1 MFAHM
6 TETQLRHGQSGDGNG
21 LFIVESPKVIAVALA
36 HGYRPEALLCEQRHI
51 HGDAAEIIAALP
63 QDTPVY
69 TGDRNTLAALT
80 GYTLT
85 RGVLCAM
92 RRPAPRSD
100 VEVCRDA
107 LRVAVIDGVC
117 DTTNTGAIFRSA
129 AALGMDADD
138 YTAVVRPL
146 QSSLRARL
154 WAVYSSVP
162 WAYIQGNDT
171 IARLHQLGLDTAALC
186 ASRQRHRFSTTD
198 DSHNDNV
205 WLLLWALKAKGST
218 PESSMPPISPCA
230 YPCTAVPTRSTSPL
244 PQPSPSGNCAIATS
258 VTAKAALAFISPT
271 YRLYTMPATPM
282 HPRASPTS
290 TPQTTLTQANE
301 PTIFHSHVHS
311 HRHRR
316 NRCHSC
322 HGVRIGA
329 HPDLWG
335 STVQILTG
343 HTPDKDTWGHIMTR
357 DCRQ

>member
-1 MFAHM
+1 MLYISDIHDKRIQMFAHM

-107 LRVAVIDGVC
+107 RRVAVIDGVC

-129 AALGMDADD
+129 AALGMDAVLLTPGSCDPFNRRC
-138 YTAVVRPL
+138 VRVSMGGVFL
-146 QSSLRARL
+146 
-154 WAVYSSVP
+154 VP

-171 IARLHQLGLDTAALC
+171 IARLHQLGLDTAAL
-186 ASRQRHRFSTTD
+186 ALRGNDTALDDPRLTQRQRLALIVGTEGEGLDPKVINAADFTVRIPMHRD
-198 DSHNDNV
+198 ADSLNV
-205 WLLLWALKAKGST
+205 AA
-218 PESSMPPISPCA
+218 A
-230 YPCTAVPTRSTSPL
+230 A
-244 PQPSPSGNCAIATS
+244 AIAFWQLRNRDIRNGES
-258 VTAKAALAFISPT
+258 GPGFYIPDVSAVHDAGNAD
-271 YRLYTMPATPM
+271 
-282 HPRASPTS
+282 ASPHLTDLYS
-290 TPQTTLTQANE
+290 TNDTY
-301 PTIFHSHVHS
+301 
-311 HRHRR
+311 
-316 NRCHSC
+316 
-322 HGVRIGA
+322 
-329 HPDLWG
+329 
-335 STVQILTG
+335 TG
-343 HTPDKDTWGHIMTR
+343 K
-357 DCRQ
+357 